1 VQRRRTCAR
10 TPQAQSCARAGA
22 VGPADNGDA
31 RQEALDK
38 KERELIEAMATIRT
52 LRADQAMP
60 CHAMPCHAMPR
71 HATPCHATANYPVS
85 DLRAL
90 TLE

>member
-1 VQRRRTCAR
+1 VCA
-10 TPQAQSCARAGA
+10 CAGV
-22 VGPADNGDA
+22 VGPANKSDA

-60 CHAMPCHAMPR
+60 CHAMPCHAMP
-71 HATPCHATANYPVS
+71 CHATIAVKPQ
-85 DLRAL
+85 RAAHGA
-90 TLE
+90 TEH